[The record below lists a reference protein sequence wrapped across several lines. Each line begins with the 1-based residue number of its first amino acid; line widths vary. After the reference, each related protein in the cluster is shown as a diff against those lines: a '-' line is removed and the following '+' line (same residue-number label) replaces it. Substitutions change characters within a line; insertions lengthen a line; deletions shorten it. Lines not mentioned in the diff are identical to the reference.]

1 MDKTVSM
8 IITALSADMHSQLQ
22 GLGDFPKSDKF
33 EHGVQVG
40 MYRGLQAALDRV
52 AKVLDDEAEEE
63 KRR

>member
-8 IITALSADMHSQLQ
+8 IIGALSAELHIQLQ
-22 GLGDFPKSDKF
+22 GLGDFPKSEPF

-40 MYRGLQAALDRV
+40 TYRGLQAALDRV
-52 AKVLDDEAEEE
+52 AKVLDDEAEED